1 MSSKENSYQRE
12 EVLPLEEQLDHAIF
26 IAAKWHYGQ
35 KDKQGVNYILHPLA
49 VMMWAESIEEKI
61 VAVLHD
67 IVEDTD
73 LEFDDLRREG
83 FSENLVLAIEAMT
96 KKEEEDYDAYIKRIH
111 ENSLAVKVKLLD
123 LRHNLRKGCPEELR
137 EKYERALLFLERERQ
152 TGVEC

>member
-1 MSSKENSYQRE
+1 MSPEENRKRIGLSKS
-12 EVLPLEEQLDHAIF
+12 LEEQLDNAIF

-49 VMMWAESIEEKI
+49 VMMCAESIEEKI

-67 IVEDTD
+67 VVEDTD
-73 LEFDDLRREG
+73 LELDDLREEG

-96 KKEEEDYDAYIKRIH
+96 KKEEEDYESYIKRIH

-137 EKYERALLFLERERQ
+137 EKYEKALLFLEKESKGR
-152 TGVEC
+152 